1 MLFRSEAEKRPI
13 RYDGTWR
20 DRDPAEAPPAVK
32 PVIRF
37 KAPHNGETII
47 DDRVQGRVV
56 IPNKDLDDL
65 IILRSDGNP
74 TYNLAVVVDDHDM
87 GVTHIIRGVDH
98 LTNAARQMQI
108 YHAMGWRVPE
118 MSHIPL
124 IHGPD
129 GAKLSK
135 RHGALGVEAYR
146 AMGYLPEAMRNYL
159 ARLGWSHGDDEIF
172 STEQAVGMWVTT
184 AAYAAQNP
192 AAVTAFQKSIA
203 EVNRFASTKAGWDK
217 ILQSMNPVYT
227 QVDLAT
233 ARKAN
238 PAIYPTTIV
247 ANDLKAPADKML
259 ALGFL
264 KKPLDVLET
273 VENKFSGLVAAGA
286 VVPITMG
293 SVANAV
299 LAWQGAPADPLH
311 TGGLAMIQLGAST
324 GGTLLSVLTI
334 PFGVAVFAVVW
345 MASHAINV
353 LILLS
358 PWGAID
364 AVLKSARTSLLGL
377 VALTATINPWL
388 GALLSAVVIVL
399 AWFVAGWAFRLTI
412 FGSVFCWDFLTG
424 RRGRF
429 RPAEN
434 DNRLFAGGN
443 LPGVPPRTYGRL
455 VERSDGRLQ
464 FFHRPW
470 LVLAEKSATVPAGS
484 LAVGRGFFFS
494 SIVHDGSD
502 TLFLLPPRYRGHEEE
517 LVRVYKLAG
526 GVQPAGLRKAW
537 SLLRELFG
545 GAAAK
550 AQVN

>member
-1 MLFRSEAEKRPI
+1 MTTILALESSC
-13 RYDGTWR
+13 D
-20 DRDPAEAPPAVK
+20 
-32 PVIRF
+32 
-37 KAPHNGETII
+37 ETAA
-47 DDRVQGRVV
+47 
-56 IPNKDLDDL
+56 
-65 IILRSDGNP
+65 
-74 TYNLAVVVDDHDM
+74 AVVVDGRTMCSNVVASQVELHEVTG
-87 GVTHIIRGVDH
+87 GVVPEV
-98 LTNAARQMQI
+98 AARQHLRAI
-108 YHAMGWRVPE
+108 VPVV
-118 MSHIPL
+118 
-124 IHGPD
+124 
-129 GAKLSK
+129 
-135 RHGALGVEAYR
+135 RQAL
-146 AMGYLPEAMRNYL
+146 
-159 ARLGWSHGDDEIF
+159 
-172 STEQAVGMWVTT
+172 
-184 AAYAAQNP
+184 
-192 AAVTAFQKSIA
+192 
-203 EVNRFASTKAGWDK
+203 
-217 ILQSMNPVYT
+217 
-227 QVDLAT
+227 
-233 ARKAN
+233 
-238 PAIYPTTIV
+238 
-247 ANDLKAPADKML
+247 AD
-259 ALGFL
+259 
-264 KKPLDVLET
+264 
-273 VENKFSGLVAAGA
+273 
-286 VVPITMG
+286 
-293 SVANAV
+293 
-299 LAWQGAPADPLH
+299 ADCD
-311 TGGLAMIQLGAST
+311 
-324 GGTLLSVLTI
+324 
-334 PFGVAVFAVVW
+334 
-345 MASHAINV
+345 
-353 LILLS
+353 
-358 PWGAID
+358 WGAID